1 MSKFI
6 QHLGS
11 NAKRNKLTNWRNHL
25 KNYQCVIQFFCFI
38 PANLVFKYD
47 FQHIETWSST
57 QKSVNKC
64 KYIYN
69 FKKYRSL
76 YFASWHFV
84 SLRSVVFSGWTP
96 RYEGRKTSA
105 SNLLLF
111 QWPSKP
117 TLNAITSYCFAAAL
131 DSTTLRKRECKKKNT
146 TTTTTNNNNNNKT
159 EKNTFNK
166 QNNNFARA
174 SHIFCTFHGRFARR
188 DYVVETPNFAFW
200 ESLDYERPNFFF

>member
-1 MSKFI
+1 MTFNISK
-6 QHLGS
+6 LGLV
-11 NAKRNKLTNWRNHL
+11 R
-25 KNYQCVIQFFCFI
+25 KNQLIT
-38 PANLVFKYD
+38 ANIY
-47 FQHIETWSST
+47 I
-57 QKSVNKC
+57 
-64 KYIYN
+64 YIYN
-69 FKKYRSL
+69 LKKYRSL

-96 RYEGRKTSA
+96 RFEGRKTSV

-111 QWPSKP
+111 QWASKP
-117 TLNAITSYCFAAAL
+117 TLNAVTSSCFAAAL
-131 DSTTLRKRECKKKNT
+131 DSTTLRQRECKKKN
-146 TTTTTNNNNNNKT
+146 TTTNNNNNNKT

-200 ESLDYERPNFFF
+200 ASLDNQRRNFFFQTWIWYLGIQLLTTSWVHLHFTK

>member
-6 QHLGS
+6 QYLAPRLRGI
-11 NAKRNKLTNWRNHL
+11 KLTNWRNHL
-25 KNYQCVIQFFCFI
+25 KNYQCVIEFFSFI
-38 PANLVFKYD
+38 PVSLVTKYD

-117 TLNAITSYCFAAAL
+117 TLNAITSSCFAAAL
-131 DSTTLRKRECKKKNT
+131 DSTTLRQRECKKKHHHQQQQQQNRKKIRLISKT
-146 TTTTTNNNNNNKT
+146 TILLVHHTFFVHFMAVLHAVTTSWKRLISR
-159 EKNTFNK
+159 FG
-166 QNNNFARA
+166 RA
-174 SHIFCTFHGRFARR
+174 
-188 DYVVETPNFAFW
+188 
-200 ESLDYERPNFFF
+200 

>member
-6 QHLGS
+6 QHLGF

-159 EKNTFNK
+159 EKIRLISKTTILLVHHTFFVHFMAVLHAVTTSWK
-166 QNNNFARA
+166 RLISRFGRA
-174 SHIFCTFHGRFARR
+174 
-188 DYVVETPNFAFW
+188 
-200 ESLDYERPNFFF
+200 

>member
-6 QHLGS
+6 QYLAPRLRGIE
-11 NAKRNKLTNWRNHL
+11 LTNRRNHL

-38 PANLVFKYD
+38 PANLVTKYD
-47 FQHIETWSST
+47 FQHIGTWSST

-64 KYIYN
+64 K
-69 FKKYRSL
+69 FKKYISL

-111 QWPSKP
+111 QWASKP
-117 TLNAITSYCFAAAL
+117 TLNAITSSCFEAVL
-131 DSTTLRKRECKKKNT
+131 DSTKLRQRECKKTNKQTNT
-146 TTTTTNNNNNNKT
+146 TN
-159 EKNTFNK
+159 
-166 QNNNFARA
+166 
-174 SHIFCTFHGRFARR
+174 
-188 DYVVETPNFAFW
+188 V
-200 ESLDYERPNFFF
+200 

>member
-6 QHLGS
+6 QYLAPTLRGI
-11 NAKRNKLTNWRNHL
+11 KLTNWRNHL
-25 KNYQCVIQFFCFI
+25 KNYCVIQFFCFI

-64 KYIYN
+64 KYICN

-111 QWPSKP
+111 QWPSKQ
-117 TLNAITSYCFAAAL
+117 TLNAITSSCFAAAL
-131 DSTTLRKRECKKKNT
+131 DSTTLRQRECKKKKHHHQQQQQQNR
-146 TTTTTNNNNNNKT
+146 
-159 EKNTFNK
+159 KNTFNK

-200 ESLDYERPNFFF
+200 ASLDNQRRNFFF

>member
-6 QHLGS
+6 QHLAPTLRGI
-11 NAKRNKLTNWRNHL
+11 KLTNWKNHL

-84 SLRSVVFSGWTP
+84 SLRSVVFSRWTP
-96 RYEGRKTSA
+96 RFEGRKTSV

-111 QWPSKP
+111 QWASKP
-117 TLNAITSYCFAAAL
+117 TLNAVTFSCFAAAL
-131 DSTTLRKRECKKKNT
+131 DSTTLRQRECKKRTPPRT
-146 TTTTTNNNNNNKT
+146 TTTTTKQKKIPLISKT
-159 EKNTFNK
+159 TILLEHHTFFVHFMVVLHAVTTSWK
-166 QNNNFARA
+166 RLISRFGRA
-174 SHIFCTFHGRFARR
+174 
-188 DYVVETPNFAFW
+188 
-200 ESLDYERPNFFF
+200 